1 MRIRTVTL
9 RCFRFLALLGVA
21 FSTYSAH
28 AAGEGSIP
36 VGTTLPAFKLE
47 APIDKADREYLG
59 LKDSDPF
66 TVSQVSGK
74 LVIIEFMS
82 VM

>member
-1 MRIRTVTL
+1 MWKNRHLLAAALFVFVAL
-9 RCFRFLALLGVA
+9 SCF
-21 FSTYSAH
+21 SAWG
-28 AAGEGSIP
+28 AGTGSIP

-47 APIDKADREYLG
+47 APTDQADREYLG